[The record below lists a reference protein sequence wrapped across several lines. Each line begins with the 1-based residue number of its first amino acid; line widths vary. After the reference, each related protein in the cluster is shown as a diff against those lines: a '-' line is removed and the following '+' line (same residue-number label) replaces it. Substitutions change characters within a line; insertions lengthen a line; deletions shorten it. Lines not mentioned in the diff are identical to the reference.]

1 MSNVRVLHG
10 HRGRLVLLLL
20 SALVVFIAMCV
31 LYSAIDTLRQLAVIE
46 SERDQW
52 QRPVEVLRAL
62 DLRPGNTVV
71 DLGSGAGYFALKL
84 SPIVGKEGQ
93 VLAVD
98 IRKLSLSFLWIRA
111 FLSQKR
117 NLHLILSDEDN
128 PRLPPGTVDA
138 VLIANTFHE
147 LRDPKVILDH
157 VSRSLRAGGRLVIVD
172 RSPPT
177 NGSHVHEVE
186 RSSVEAELREVGFE
200 IVQSQD
206 PFINRLG
213 DDPWWLTVARKP

>member
-1 MSNVRVLHG
+1 MSGAGG
-10 HRGRLVLLLL
+10 HRGRLVLFLL
-20 SALVVFIAMCV
+20 SAVLIFAIMYV
-31 LYSAIDTLRQLAVIE
+31 LYSAIVTLRQLEVIE

-52 QRPVEVLRAL
+52 QRPAEVLQAL
-62 DLRPGNTVV
+62 NLQPGNVVV

-117 NLHLILSDEDN
+117 NIRVVLSEEDD
-128 PRLPPGTVDA
+128 PRLPLGTVDA

-147 LRDPKVILDH
+147 LRDPRVILDH
-157 VSRSLRAGGRLVIVD
+157 VSRSLRVGGRLVVVD
-172 RSPPT
+172 RGPRQ
-177 NGSHVHEVE
+177 NGSHAHEVD
-186 RSSVEAELREVGFE
+186 RLLVNAELQEAGLE
-200 IVQSQD
+200 ILNSRD
-206 PFINRLG
+206 HFIDRLG
-213 DDPWWLTVARKP
+213 DDPWWLTLARKK